1 MSVQHE
7 NGILDWADAGFFF
20 NQFGFR
26 LRKRFGGRVQRVSLD
41 GGFTCPNVDGAA
53 ATGGCNFCDNRS
65 FSPSRRTL
73 RVSIAQQ
80 LHDGI
85 AKVRRRYGKVTGFIA
100 YFQPAT
106 GTYAP
111 PEHLQLLYREALSH
125 PDVIG
130 LAIGTRPDC
139 LSDACLEMLNDLGRQ
154 HYLSVEL
161 GMQSMHDRS
170 LRWMNR
176 GHCHSSMIDAVAR
189 CQDRTFELCAHLILG
204 VPGESFDDMIQ
215 TADEV
220 AWLAVDA
227 VKLHNLY
234 AVNGTPLGAEV
245 SRGDVQLMSREAY
258 VETVVS
264 FLERLPPQMIV
275 ERVSGDAPPDYLIGP
290 QWCLQKAELRV
301 LVDQE
306 FARRG
311 TRQGSRYEPP
321 RHRQPPQRI
330 AGLPMLGADARVG
343 RLPVASLRQ

>member
-1 MSVQHE
+1 MVSVQKQIHDF
-7 NGILDWADAGFFF
+7 DWADAGLSF

-41 GGFTCPNVDGAA
+41 GGFTCPNVDGAVT
-53 ATGGCNFCDNRS
+53 TGGCNFCDNRS

-80 LHDGI
+80 LQDGI
-85 AKVRRRYGKVTGFIA
+85 AKVRRRYGSVAGFIG

-111 PEHLQLLYREALSH
+111 PEHLQLLYREALAH
-125 PDVIG
+125 PEVIG

-139 LSDACLEMLNDLGRQ
+139 LSDGCLELLNDLGRQ
-154 HYLSVEL
+154 HYVSVEL

-176 GHCHSSMIDAVAR
+176 GHCHASMIDAVAR
-189 CQDRTFELCAHLILG
+189 CQNRTFELCAHLILG
-204 VPGESFDDMIQ
+204 VPGESFDDIMQ

-220 AWLAVDA
+220 AWLGVDA

-234 AVNGTPLGAEV
+234 AVKGTPLGEEV
-245 SRGDVQLMSREAY
+245 LRGGVQLMSREAY

-264 FLERLPPQMIV
+264 FLERLPPRMVV

-290 QWCLQKAELRV
+290 EWCLQKAELRV
-301 LVDQE
+301 RVEEE

-311 TRQGSRYEPP
+311 TRQASRYEPP
-321 RHRQPPQRI
+321 LHRRPPQCI
-330 AGLPMLGADARVG
+330 EGLPALGAKARVG
-343 RLPVASLRQ
+343 RLPIATL